1 MRKIKVLYVIDSL
14 EFYGAERSLT
24 SLAKEFKN
32 INPVFVHIYPG
43 AALKKELTENNIKV
57 YSLNIQEK
65 YGFRKAVHLLSV
77 IYQLEKPDL
86 IHSTLFRADIITRK
100 LKNSFKDI
108 PLINSWVTNSYTG
121 SRYKNKN
128 IWNRLKLLG
137 AFFMDLYSAN
147 KVDGFLANSKTIEET
162 NRLALKISK
171 SKTKVIYRGRELSKF
186 HNTPELKMDLLR
198 SELSLKDKIV
208 LLNVGRLIP
217 SKGQLDLIQVMPE
230 LIKKNPD
237 VILLISGEG
246 GFRKVLEA
254 EIYDNKLEKH
264 VMLLGARND
273 IPELLSIADYFV
285 FPSLMEG
292 LSGAL
297 IEAMMAGKFIIAS
310 DIPENLECVDESTAL
325 IFKTADK
332 NDLLLKL
339 DNALKK
345 SSNHQELGK
354 KAQEIARKKFEISNI
369 AVKYESFYKRIV
381 TRQIS

>member
-14 EFYGAERSLT
+14 EFYGAERSLI

-65 YGFRKAVHLLSV
+65 YGFRKAVNLLSV

-100 LKNSFKDI
+100 LKNSFKNI

-147 KVDGFLANSKTIEET
+147 KVDRFLANSKTIEET

-186 HNTPELKMDLLR
+186 HNTPELKLDLLR
-198 SELSLKDKIV
+198 SELSLKDKKV

-230 LIKKNPD
+230 LIKKHPD

-285 FPSLMEG
+285 FPSFMEG